1 MLEKIQKFMKNLHKF
16 DHPIEIYDLIEKF
29 DDLHTRLKKSLEQ
42 EAKLEIEKILSDY
55 TMEFVEIANRYEIN
69 LTALLQQR
77 YNLN

>member
-1 MLEKIQKFMKNLHKF
+1 MKNLHKF